1 MSLAPHEQF
10 LHAVKRSERPLLV
23 LRELAH
29 ADDFAAAFGLAAVL
43 KKLRKT
49 ADIVCAGGRP
59 PENLQFLKVAQPV
72 KGDLT
77 NLRALTL
84 SVDVS
89 KAKVEEL
96 SYNVFGDELRI
107 HVTPK
112 NGFWTADDVRVATSA
127 YRYDLIIVLGAA
139 DLKSLG
145 SLFTHYAD
153 FIYHTPII
161 NIDHAAGNEHYG
173 QTNLVDSGATSVSE
187 VVHDLVKNL
196 DEKLFDSDIATAFL
210 TGMVAKT
217 KSFRTPNVAPKTL
230 SAASSLMTMGARR
243 DEVVEHLFRTR
254 SVETLRLWGRALAR
268 LKADQNAGLVWTLLT
283 RQDFANAGANEEA
296 LSDIVSELV
305 TTAPEARVVAIF
317 YEHVGGYVAVH
328 LFAERPHDALVL
340 GAPFKASG
348 TRERARLVPTERDIV
363 EAERAVIGHL
373 RRVLTSH
380 EDEIPTLRDVM

>member
-10 LHAVKRSERPLLV
+10 LQAVKRSERPLLV

-29 ADDFAAAFGLAAVL
+29 ADDFASAFGLAAVL
-43 KKLRKT
+43 KKLDKI

-59 PENLQFLKVAQPV
+59 PENLKFLKVSQSV

-89 KAKVEEL
+89 QSKVEEL
-96 SYNVFGDELRI
+96 SYSVVGDELRI

-112 NGFWTADDVRVATSA
+112 SGYWQQADVRVATSA
-127 YRYDLIIVLGAA
+127 YRYDLIIMLGAA

-145 SLFTHYAD
+145 SLFSSYAD
-153 FIYHTPII
+153 FIYNTPII
-161 NIDHAAGNEHYG
+161 NLDHGASNEHFG
-173 QTNLVDSGATSVSE
+173 HTNLVDVGATSVGE
-187 VVHDLVKNL
+187 VAHDLVKSL
-196 DEKLFDSDIATAFL
+196 DEKLFDADIATAFL

-230 SAASSLMTMGARR
+230 AAASSLMTMGARR
-243 DEVVEHLFRTR
+243 DEVIEHLFRTR

-268 LKADQNAGLVWTLLT
+268 LKADHKAGLVWTLLT
-283 RQDFANAGANEEA
+283 RQDFANAGATEDA
-296 LSDIVSELV
+296 LGDIVSELV

-317 YEHVGGYVAVH
+317 YEHAGGYVAVH
-328 LFAERPHDALVL
+328 LFAERPHDALEL

-348 TRERARLVPTERDIV
+348 TRERARLISTDQDIV
-363 EAERAVIGHL
+363 AAERAVIGHL
-373 RRVLTSH
+373 RRVLSRTQ
-380 EDEIPTLRDVM
+380 DDIQTLENL

>member
-29 ADDFAAAFGLAAVL
+29 VDDFAAAFAMAAVL
-43 KKLRKT
+43 KKIGKV
-49 ADIVCAGGRP
+49 ADIACAGGRS
-59 PENLQFLKVAQPV
+59 PESLHFLKTLQPV

-84 SVDVS
+84 HVDVT

-96 SYNVFGDELRI
+96 SYNVVGDELRI

-112 NGFWTADDVRVATSA
+112 NGFWTQDDVKIATSA

-145 SLFTHYAD
+145 TIFTQYAD
-153 FIYHTPII
+153 FLYNTGLI
-161 NIDHAAGNEHYG
+161 NIDHGANNEHFG
-173 QTNLVDSGATSVSE
+173 QTNLVDAGATSVCE
-187 VVHDLVKNL
+187 VLHDLIKNL
-196 DEKLFDSDIATAFL
+196 DDKLFDADIATTLL

-230 SAASSLMTMGARR
+230 AAASSLMNIGARR

-268 LKADQNAGLVWTLLT
+268 LKADEHAGLVWTLLT
-283 RQDFANAGANEEA
+283 RQDFANAGANEDA
-296 LSDIVSELV
+296 LGDIVSELV

-328 LFAERPHDALVL
+328 LFAERPHDALLL

-363 EAERAVIGHL
+363 EAERAVISHL
-373 RRVLTSH
+373 KRVLTQNTT
-380 EDEIPTLRDVM
+380 ETA

>member
-1 MSLAPHEQF
+1 MSLALHEQF

-23 LRELAH
+23 LRELAQ
-29 ADDFAAAFGLAAVL
+29 ADDFASAFGLAAVL
-43 KKLRKT
+43 KKLGKA
-49 ADIVCAGGRP
+49 ADIVCAGGRSP
-59 PENLQFLKVAQPV
+59 DSLQFLKVALPV

-84 SVDVS
+84 HVDVT

-96 SYNVFGDELRI
+96 SYNVVGDELRI

-112 NGFWTADDVRVATSA
+112 NGFWTADDVKVATSA
-127 YRYDLIIVLGAA
+127 YRYDLLIVLGAA

-153 FIYHTPII
+153 FLYNTPII
-161 NIDHAAGNEHYG
+161 NIDHGANNEHFG
-173 QTNLVDSGATSVSE
+173 QTNIVDAGATSVSE
-187 VVHDLVKNL
+187 VAHDLVKNV
-196 DEKLFDSDIATAFL
+196 DDKLFDTDIATAFL

-230 SAASSLMTMGARR
+230 SAASSLMGMGARR
-243 DEVVEHLFRTR
+243 EEVVEHLFRTR

-268 LKADQNAGLVWTLLT
+268 LKADQKAGLVWTLLT
-283 RQDFANAGANEEA
+283 RQDFANAGATEDA

-317 YEHVGGYVAVH
+317 YEHAGGYVAVH
-328 LFAERPHDALVL
+328 LFAERPHDALQL

-373 RRVLTSH
+373 RRFLSQT
-380 EDEIPTLRDVM
+380 DDDVPALGNL

>member
-29 ADDFAAAFGLAAVL
+29 VDDFAAAFALAAVL
-43 KKLRKT
+43 KKIGKV
-49 ADIVCAGGRP
+49 ADIVCAGGRS
-59 PENLQFLKVAQPV
+59 PESLQFLKTQQIV

-84 SVDVS
+84 HVDVT

-96 SYNVFGDELRI
+96 SYNVVGDELRI

-112 NGFWTADDVRVATSA
+112 NGFWTQDDVKIATSA
-127 YRYDLIIVLGAA
+127 YRYDLIVTLGAA

-145 SLFTHYAD
+145 TIFTHYAD
-153 FIYHTPII
+153 FLYNTALI
-161 NIDHAAGNEHYG
+161 NIDHGANNEYFG
-173 QTNLVDSGATSVSE
+173 QTNLVDAGATSVCE
-187 VVHDLVKNL
+187 VLHDLIKNL
-196 DEKLFDSDIATAFL
+196 DDKLFDAEIATTLL

-230 SAASSLMTMGARR
+230 AAASSLMSIGARR

-268 LKADQNAGLVWTLLT
+268 LKADEHAGLVWTLLT
-283 RQDFANAGANEEA
+283 RQDFANAGANEDA
-296 LSDIVSELV
+296 LGDIVSELV

-328 LFAERPHDALVL
+328 LFAERPHDALLL

-348 TRERARLVPTERDIV
+348 TRERARLVPTERDVV
-363 EAERAVIGHL
+363 EAERAVINHL
-373 RRVLTSH
+373 KRALTKKP
-380 EDEIPTLRDVM
+380 EETA

>member
-23 LRELAH
+23 LRELANP
-29 ADDFAAAFGLAAVL
+29 DDFAAAFGLAAIL
-43 KKLRKT
+43 KKLGKV
-49 ADIVCAGGRP
+49 ADIVCAGGRS
-59 PENLQFLKVAQPV
+59 PESLKFLKTAQAI

-77 NLRALTL
+77 DLRALTL
-84 SVDVS
+84 HVDVT
-89 KAKVEEL
+89 KAKVETL
-96 SYNVFGDELRI
+96 SYNVVGDELRI

-112 NGFWTADDVRVATSA
+112 NGFWTAEDVKVATSA
-127 YRYDLIIVLGAA
+127 YRYDLLIIVGAA

-145 SLFTHYAD
+145 SIFTNYAD
-153 FIYHTPII
+153 FLYSTPTI
-161 NIDHAAGNEHYG
+161 NIDHGANNEHFG
-173 QTNLVDSGATSVSE
+173 HTNLVDAGATSVCE
-187 VVHDLVKNL
+187 VTHDLVKNI
-196 DEKLFDSDIATAFL
+196 DAKLFDADIATTLL

-217 KSFRTPNVAPKTL
+217 KSFRTPNVTPKTL
-230 SAASSLMTMGARR
+230 AAASSLMTLGARR
-243 DEVVEHLFRTR
+243 EEVVEHLFRTR

-283 RQDFANAGANEEA
+283 RQDFANAGATEEA
-296 LSDIVSELV
+296 LGDIVSELV

-328 LFAERPHDALVL
+328 LFADRPHDALQL

-363 EAERAVIGHL
+363 EAERAVINHL
-373 RRVLTSH
+373 KRVLTQKS
-380 EDEIPTLRDVM
+380 EETA

>member
-23 LRELAH
+23 LKELANT
-29 ADDFAAAFGLAAVL
+29 DDFATAFGLVAVL
-43 KKLRKT
+43 KKLGKV
-49 ADIVCAGGRP
+49 AEIVCAGGRS
-59 PENLQFLKVAQPV
+59 PESLKFLKTAQLV

-89 KAKVEEL
+89 KAKVEAL
-96 SYNVFGDELRI
+96 SYNVVGDELRI

-127 YRYDLIIVLGAA
+127 YRYDLLIVLGAA

-145 SLFTHYAD
+145 SIFTQYAD
-153 FIYHTPII
+153 FLYNTPII
-161 NIDHAAGNEHYG
+161 NIDHAANNEHFG
-173 QTNLVDSGATSVSE
+173 QTNLVDAGATSVAE
-187 VVHDLVKNL
+187 VAHDLVKHV
-196 DEKLFDSDIATAFL
+196 DEKLFDTDIATAFL

-230 SAASSLMTMGARR
+230 AAASSLMSLGARR

-268 LKADQNAGLVWTLLT
+268 LKSEPKAGLVWTLLT
-283 RQDFANAGANEEA
+283 RQDFASAGANEEA
-296 LSDIVSELV
+296 LGDIVSELV

-328 LFAERPHDALVL
+328 LFADRPHDALQL

-373 RRVLTSH
+373 RRVLTTSP
-380 EDEIPTLRDVM
+380 ETEI

>member
-29 ADDFAAAFGLAAVL
+29 VDDFAGAFALAAIL
-43 KKLRKT
+43 KKIGKV
-49 ADIVCAGGRP
+49 ADIVCAGGRS
-59 PENLQFLKVAQPV
+59 PESLQFLKTLQTV

-84 SVDVS
+84 HVDVT

-96 SYNVFGDELRI
+96 SYNVVGDELRI

-112 NGFWTADDVRVATSA
+112 NGFWTQDDVKIATSA

-145 SLFTHYAD
+145 TIFTHYAD
-153 FIYHTPII
+153 FLYNTALI
-161 NIDHAAGNEHYG
+161 NIDHGANNEHFG
-173 QTNLVDSGATSVSE
+173 QTNLVDAGATSVCE
-187 VVHDLVKNL
+187 VLHDLTKNL
-196 DEKLFDSDIATAFL
+196 DDKLFDVEIATTLL

-230 SAASSLMTMGARR
+230 AAASSLMSMGARR

-268 LKADQNAGLVWTLLT
+268 LKADEHAGLVWTLLT
-283 RQDFANAGANEEA
+283 RQDFANAGANEDA
-296 LSDIVSELV
+296 LGDIVSELV

-328 LFAERPHDALVL
+328 LFAERPHDALLL

-348 TRERARLVPTERDIV
+348 TRERARLVPAERDIV
-363 EAERAVIGHL
+363 EAERAVINHL
-373 RRVLTSH
+373 KRVLTQKS
-380 EDEIPTLRDVM
+380 EETA

>member
-29 ADDFAAAFGLAAVL
+29 ADDFAAAFGLSAIL
-43 KKLRKT
+43 KKLGKV

-59 PENLQFLKVAQPV
+59 PESLQFLKVAQPV

-96 SYNVFGDELRI
+96 SYNVVGEELRI

-127 YRYDLIIVLGAA
+127 YRYDLLIVLGAA

-145 SLFTHYAD
+145 GLFTHYAD
-153 FIYHTPII
+153 FIYATPIV
-161 NIDHAAGNEHYG
+161 NIDHGANNEHFG
-173 QTNLVDSGATSVSE
+173 HTNIVDVGATSVSE
-187 VVHDLVKNL
+187 VAHDLVKNI
-196 DEKLFDSDIATAFL
+196 DAKLFDTDIATAFL

-230 SAASSLMTMGARR
+230 AAASSLMSIGARR

-283 RQDFANAGANEEA
+283 RQDFANAGASEEA

-317 YEHVGGYVAVH
+317 YEHAGGYVAVH
-328 LFAERPHDALVL
+328 LFAERPHDALQL

-373 RRVLTSH
+373 RRVLSQKD
-380 EDEIPTLRDVM
+380 DEIPSLDNL

>member
-23 LRELAH
+23 LKELANT
-29 ADDFAAAFGLAAVL
+29 DDFATAFGLVAVL
-43 KKLRKT
+43 KKLGKV
-49 ADIVCAGGRP
+49 AEIVCAGGRS
-59 PENLQFLKVAQPV
+59 PESLKFLKTAQPV

-89 KAKVEEL
+89 KAKVEAL
-96 SYNVFGDELRI
+96 SYNVVGDELRI

-127 YRYDLIIVLGAA
+127 YRYDLLVVVGAA

-145 SLFTHYAD
+145 SIFTQYAD
-153 FIYHTPII
+153 FLYNTPII
-161 NIDHAAGNEHYG
+161 NIDHAANNEHFG
-173 QTNLVDSGATSVSE
+173 QTNLVDAGATSVSE
-187 VVHDLVKNL
+187 VAHDLVKYV
-196 DEKLFDSDIATAFL
+196 DEKLFDTDIATAFL

-230 SAASSLMTMGARR
+230 AAASSLMSLGARR

-268 LKADQNAGLVWTLLT
+268 LKSEPKAGLVWTLLT
-283 RQDFANAGANEEA
+283 RQDFASAGANEEA
-296 LSDIVSELV
+296 LGDIVSELV

-328 LFAERPHDALVL
+328 LFADRPHDALQL

-373 RRVLTSH
+373 RRVLTTSP
-380 EDEIPTLRDVM
+380 ETEV

>member
-29 ADDFAAAFGLAAVL
+29 VDDFAAAFALATTL
-43 KKLRKT
+43 KKLGKA
-49 ADIVCAGGRP
+49 ADIVCAGGRS
-59 PENLQFLKVAQPV
+59 PESLQFLKTTQPI

-84 SVDVS
+84 HVDVT

-96 SYNVFGDELRI
+96 SYNVVGDELRI

-112 NGFWTADDVRVATSA
+112 NGFWTQDDVKIATSA
-127 YRYDLIIVLGAA
+127 YRYDLIVVMGAA

-145 SLFTHYAD
+145 TIFTHYAD
-153 FIYHTPII
+153 FLYHTPLI
-161 NIDHAAGNEHYG
+161 NIDHGANNEHFG
-173 QTNLVDSGATSVSE
+173 QTNLVDAGATSVCE
-187 VVHDLVKNL
+187 VIHDLVKNL
-196 DEKLFDSDIATAFL
+196 DDKLFDVEIATTLL

-230 SAASSLMTMGARR
+230 AAASSLMTMGARR

-268 LKADQNAGLVWTLLT
+268 LKADEKAGLVWTLLT
-283 RQDFANAGANEEA
+283 RQDFANAGANEDA

-328 LFAERPHDALVL
+328 LFAERPHDALLL

-363 EAERAVIGHL
+363 EAERAVISHL
-373 RRVLTSH
+373 KRVLTQKP
-380 EDEIPTLRDVM
+380 D